1 MNSFDNCRVAIVPD
15 LVGGIGDTLGDSK
28 GSESSLLEFLATCE
42 VLFVIFIE
50 YLLSYLEMVSQLEAI
65 AVSVWSGCLFSAS
78 FKGWWINLFEVPFPF

>member
-1 MNSFDNCRVAIVPD
+1 MNSFESCRVFIVLD

-28 GSESSLLEFLATCE
+28 RSKSSSLKFLATCE

-65 AVSVWSGCLFSAS
+65 AVSV
-78 FKGWWINLFEVPFPF
+78 